1 VGHLHGPFPAVP
13 LSSGPDTWR
22 GQSEGS
28 NAFSDYHTYVCLAF
42 LLRWSAQ
49 LKEMDFQALM
59 LFFQLPVK
67 HQEWAPRDT
76 EVLLSGEFL
85 VTGREKVDVWCA
97 EGFLWKSIWSAK

>member
-1 VGHLHGPFPAVP
+1 V
-13 LSSGPDTWR
+13 R

-76 EVLLSGEFL
+76 EVLLSGELF
-85 VTGREKVDVWCA
+85 VVAARR
-97 EGFLWKSIWSAK
+97 S